1 MHHFSYLS
9 IFAAVQATPDGLR
22 SQLEAI
28 SFGSVADVLAD
39 TGIKTNIHRQQL
51 QNVKNIKSQISTKIL
66 KLHPNF

>member
-51 QNVKNIKSQISTKIL
+51 QNVKKHKKHKNSK
-66 KLHPNF
+66 NFQKPHF